1 MAKIKDLSKIEPP
14 KHIALIMDGN
24 GRWAKKRFMPKFMG
38 HKWGAEAA
46 RKTLRGAINQ
56 GIQYLT
62 LYAFSTENWERPKDE
77 VNDIMGLMRYYLTKE
92 AQILYDLDVRII
104 IIGNRDRFADDL
116 QELFAELEENTK
128 THKTI
133 TVQVAVGYGGRA
145 EILSA
150 VKRIVSEVS
159 DGTLDSD
166 AVDEDAISSRLY
178 TAGVPDPDLVIR
190 TSGEHR
196 LSNFLMWQLAYAE
209 FLFMDLLWPDF
220 DESNLIEA
228 IEIYKK
234 RDRRYGGRP

>member
-1 MAKIKDLSKIEPP
+1 MAKIQDLSKIDPP
-14 KHIALIMDGN
+14 KHIAFIMDGN

-46 RKTLRGAINQ
+46 RKTLRAAIEQ
-56 GIQYLT
+56 GISFLS

-104 IIGNRDRFADDL
+104 IIGNRDRFAPDL
-116 QELFAELEENTK
+116 QELFTELEENTK
-128 THKTI
+128 NHKTI

-150 VKRIVSEVS
+150 VKRIASEVS
-159 DGTLDSD
+159 DGSLSIDD
-166 AVDEDAISSRLY
+166 VDEDTISSRLY
-178 TAGVPDPDLVIR
+178 TAEVPDPDLVIR

-196 LSNFLMWQLAYAE
+196 LSNFMMWQVAYAE

-220 DESNLIEA
+220 DGESLAEA
-228 IEIYKK
+228 IEIFKK